1 MDYRRRRILK
11 QTDKMNENLRKEID
25 AVIQEICQIND
36 LNIKADLLT
45 YMERQAAFLL
55 WQIEEDLRVDQNMKN
70 I

>member
-1 MDYRRRRILK
+1 
-11 QTDKMNENLRKEID
+11 MNENLRKEID
-25 AVIQEICQIND
+25 AVIQEISQIND

-45 YMERQAAFLL
+45 YMERQAAFML